1 MLAQFALHGR
11 LVELLSS
18 SSPCSVFVELS
29 LWRGSLY
36 ILRGP
41 LVSKSFVFVLLLAI
55 GGLCG
60 LALLTRD
67 LKVGSGEIRERR
79 SQLKNGVRIQTRK
92 PKLGTTTLRHCSL
105 GTDLQLCLGTDVHFS
120 SGLLKQCCLGTLLHC
135 SCPTTSQDFVGTFW
149 HCCLCTCG
157 LGQRVFVLVFV
168 FVFGNTCRGTTPH
181 FWVGTLRQTGRELVE
196 HCCLKRMWG
205 QCVRLF

>member
-36 ILRGP
+36 ILRGS
-41 LVSKSFVFVLLLAI
+41 LASQSFVFVLLLAI

-67 LKVGSGEIRERR
+67 LKFGSGEIRERR

-92 PKLGTTTLRHCSL
+92 PKLGTIYLAALFPWHGLAALPRNGCALLLRVVEAVLLRHIVALLVPNHVARLRWHVLALLSL
-105 GTDLQLCLGTDVHFS
+105 HLRFGAACICPFLCLYSYLEIPVQEQ
-120 SGLLKQCCLGTLLHC
+120 LR
-135 SCPTTSQDFVGTFW
+135 TFGW
-149 HCCLCTCG
+149 ERCG
-157 LGQRVFVLVFV
+157 
-168 FVFGNTCRGTTPH
+168 
-181 FWVGTLRQTGRELVE
+181 
-196 HCCLKRMWG
+196 
-205 QCVRLF
+205 RLDESWWSTVA